1 VPGSR
6 SVFRSLHTRNYR
18 LFFLGQTS
26 SQIGTWAQ
34 SIALAWLV
42 LDLSGNDGVAVGV
55 LTALIALPTLIL
67 GTLGGVAADR
77 FDNRKLLLGAQVVLA
92 IVSTVLAILVITDVV
107 ELWMVYVLA
116 LAGGFAQVIDNPTRQ
131 SFLSE
136 MVTPAELPNA
146 VGLNSAIAQSARI
159 VGPAIA
165 GLLIVAVG
173 TGICF
178 AIDAVSFLAVIAA
191 LLMMRPAEL
200 HPRPRAARARGQV
213 REGLRYTWAS
223 PELRNALLIAAV
235 LGTFALN
242 WGVVFPLLAK
252 RTFGSDAAEFGL
264 MTTVMS
270 VGALTGALTV
280 ARLGL
285 RSARAVVLGGYAMG
299 ACTVVASLMPQLWL
313 FLVVLVPLGFSM
325 IVHMVSTN
333 AFLQLHAAPTMRGRV
348 MALYAITIFGLLP
361 IGGPLMGWLSDTTS
375 PRVAFAFAGCTSL
388 VSCTAFGL
396 RLMRGER
403 REGTAAPSRDAVSG

>member
-1 VPGSR
+1 MGRGS
-6 SVFRSLHTRNYR
+6 
-18 LFFLGQTS
+18 S
-26 SQIGTWAQ
+26 SMAC
-34 SIALAWLV
+34 LARGWR
-42 LDLSGNDGVAVGV
+42 AY
-55 LTALIALPTLIL
+55 ALIALPTLIF

-77 FDNRKLLLGAQVVLA
+77 FDNRKLLLGAQVVLLV
-92 IVSTVLAILVITDVV
+92 VSAVLAVLVVADVV
-107 ELWMVYVLA
+107 QLWMVYALA
-116 LAGGFAQVIDNPTRQ
+116 LVGGCAQVIDNPTRQ

-200 HPRPRAARARGQV
+200 HPRPRLERAPGQV
-213 REGLRYTWAS
+213 REGLRYVWAS
-223 PELRNALLIAAV
+223 SDLRNALLIAAV

-242 WGVVFPLLAK
+242 FGVIYPLFAK
-252 RTFGSDAAEFGL
+252 VTFGTDAAGFSL

-270 VGALTGALTV
+270 IGALTGALTV

-299 ACTVVASLMPQLWL
+299 TCTVVAAFMPQLWL
-313 FLVVLVPLGFSM
+313 FLVLLIPVGFSM

-333 AFLQLHAAPTMRGRV
+333 AFLQLHAAPVMRGRV

-361 IGGPLMGWLSDTTS
+361 IGGPLMGVLSDATS
-375 PRVAFAFAGCTSL
+375 PRVAFAFAGVTSI
-388 VSCTAFGL
+388 VSCTVFGL
-396 RLMRGER
+396 RLLRND
-403 REGTAAPSRDAVSG
+403 TAP

>member
-1 VPGSR
+1 MNEPG
-6 SVFRSLHTRNYR
+6 SVFRSLRTRNYW
-18 LFFLGQTS
+18 LFFLGQTA

-34 SIALAWLV
+34 SIALGWLV
-42 LDLSGNDGVAVGV
+42 LDLSRNDGLAVGF
-55 LTALIALPTLIL
+55 LTALIALPTLFL
-67 GTLGGVAADR
+67 GAWGGVLADR
-77 FDNRKLLLGAQVVLA
+77 FDNRRLLLGAQLVLA
-92 IVSTVLAILVITDVV
+92 AVSTVLALLVVTDTV

-116 LAGGFAQVIDNPTRQ
+116 LVGGFAQVVDNPTRQ

-165 GLLIVAVG
+165 GVLIVAVG

-200 HPRPRAARARGQV
+200 HPRPRATRAPGQV
-213 REGLRYTWAS
+213 REGLRYAWAS

-242 WGVVFPLLAK
+242 WGVIYPLFAK
-252 RTFGSDAAEFGL
+252 VTFHTDAAGFSL

-270 VGALTGALTV
+270 IGALTGALTV

-285 RSARAVVLGGYAMG
+285 RSARAVVLGGFAMG
-299 ACTVVASLMPQLWL
+299 AFTVLAAWMPVLWL
-313 FLVVLVPLGFSM
+313 FLLVLPAVGFSM

-333 AFLQLHAAPTMRGRV
+333 AFLQLHSDPAMRGRV

-361 IGGPLMGWLSDTTS
+361 IGGPLMGWVSDATS
-375 PRVAFAFAGCTSL
+375 PRVAFTLAGVSSL
-388 VSCTAFGL
+388 VSCTIFGL
-396 RLMRGER
+396 RLLR
-403 REGTAAPSRDAVSG
+403 RATPVPVGV

>member
-1 VPGSR
+1 MAEPGSI
-6 SVFRSLHTRNYR
+6 FRSLHTRNYR
-18 LFFLGQTS
+18 LFFLGQTA
-26 SQIGTWAQ
+26 SQVGTWAQ

-55 LTALIALPTLIL
+55 LTALIALPTLFL
-67 GTLGGVAADR
+67 GAWGGVLADR
-77 FDNRKLLLGAQVVLA
+77 FDNRRLLLGAQIVLA
-92 IVSTVLAILVITDVV
+92 VVSTVLAVLVVTDVV
-107 ELWMVYVLA
+107 ELWMVYL
-116 LAGGFAQVIDNPTRQ
+116 LAGIGGLAQVIDNPTRQ

-159 VGPAIA
+159 AGPAIA
-165 GLLIVAVG
+165 GVLIVAVG

-191 LLMMRPAEL
+191 LLVMRPAEL
-200 HPRPRAARARGQV
+200 HPRPRAARAPGQV
-213 REGLRYTWAS
+213 REGLRHVWAS
-223 PELRNALLIAAV
+223 QELRNALLIAVV

-242 WGVVFPLLAK
+242 WSVIYPLLATV
-252 RTFGSDAAEFGL
+252 TFHTDAAGFSL

-270 VGALTGALTV
+270 IGALAGALTV
-280 ARLGL
+280 ARFGL

-299 ACTVVASLMPQLWL
+299 VCTIVAAWMPQLWL
-313 FLVVLVPLGFSM
+313 FLLLLPPVGFSM

-333 AFLQLHAAPTMRGRV
+333 AFLQAHSDPAMRGRV
-348 MALYAITIFGLLP
+348 MALYAITVFGLLP

-375 PRVAFAFAGCTSL
+375 PRVAFAVAGLSS
-388 VSCTAFGL
+388 VASCTVFGL
-396 RLMRGER
+396 RLLRGAR
-403 REGTAAPSRDAVSG
+403 TAVAQPATA